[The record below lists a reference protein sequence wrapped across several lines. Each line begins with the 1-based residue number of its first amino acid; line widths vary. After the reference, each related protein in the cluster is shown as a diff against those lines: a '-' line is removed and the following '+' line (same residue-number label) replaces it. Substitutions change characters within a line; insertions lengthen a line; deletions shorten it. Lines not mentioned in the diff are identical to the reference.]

1 MQPNDSGGLDKRTL
15 LAFGLMALV
24 WVVFIQFMPQQ
35 SAPPATSPDQET
47 TVSQGEIAGESG
59 AGGPGGGPGAGVGGD
74 LAGGGSYGDDRR
86 GDDALGGGAAGN
98 IAPGNGAG
106 GDAAS
111 GYDAYG
117 AESDPARAGAAG
129 SAEVGSRGRFQNQLA
144 AESREIVVEG
154 EKYQATFNSRGG
166 TLEHWVLKDFTDT
179 KGNLVDLVQEH
190 PGALALHLMTPTG
203 TIDLSE
209 ALFAV
214 EERSLSGGDAARGA
228 REIRFVAQATDDFV
242 YPDLRVERVYRIDP
256 TQYDMQ
262 MDVSVSGIPNFRR
275 DHQLAIAWDRG
286 IPSVDHKIARYGET
300 KEAVALLADNLVKDG
315 FGGASFGC
323 GGCGGGQKGD
333 KRESYQGII
342 RWVGVKGKYF
352 AGLLV
357 PREEIDGTF
366 QTRVVGSR
374 TEAGMRLIMPLEYEG
389 ATQSS
394 FRVFAGPLDHEIIG
408 RLDQELGVDLG
419 RIENMG
425 PSILRPVAVAIL
437 WFLVNGHKVIPNYG
451 IVILLLAIL
460 VRVIF
465 HPLNVRALRSQQK
478 MQALKPKLDEINE
491 KYKDDPQL
499 RTKKTMEL
507 HKSEGINPM
516 GGCLPLLPQMPVF
529 FALYSVMMNAIELRH
544 ASFVFWIQDLS
555 SPDKVGEIAGIPIH
569 ILPLFMGAAQYLQQ
583 KSMPTDPKQAP
594 MMMMMPLIM
603 VFFLYS
609 LPSGLV
615 LYWTATSLVT
625 WAQQKMTKPPAPK
638 PAAPES
644 ESKPAGTPPKSKKRG
659 KKS

>member
-1 MQPNDSGGLDKRTL
+1 MQLNDSSGGLDKRTL
-15 LAFGLMALV
+15 IAFGLMALV
-24 WVVFIQFMPQQ
+24 WVVFIQFMPKQ
-35 SAPPATSPDQET
+35 SAPPDTPPGQEAA
-47 TVSQGEIAGESG
+47 VSGEA
-59 AGGPGGGPGAGVGGD
+59 VRT
-74 LAGGGSYGDDRR
+74 DRT
-86 GDDALGGGAAGN
+86 GGAAGE
-98 IAPGNGAG
+98 AG
-106 GDAAS
+106 
-111 GYDAYG
+111 
-117 AESDPARAGAAG
+117 PAGAG
-129 SAEVGSRGRFQNQLA
+129 SAGGPSDAGGVRAGSVGAGADDPLAQGFEGTAAGQGSGQGSGQASSPGSGLGRAGMPGGFQNRLD
-144 AESREIVVEG
+144 AEEREIIVEG
-154 EKYQATFNSRGG
+154 EKYRAVFNARGG
-166 TLEHWVLKDFTDT
+166 TIEHWVLNDFTDT
-179 KGNLVDLVQEH
+179 RGDQVDLVQEQ
-190 PGALALHLMTPTG
+190 PGALGLYLMTPSG

-209 ALFAV
+209 ALYAA
-214 EERSLSGGDAARGA
+214 EERSLSGGGGA
-228 REIRFVAQATDDFV
+228 REIRFVAEAPDDFR
-242 YPDLRVERVYRIDP
+242 YPDLRVERTYRIDP
-256 TQYDMQ
+256 AQYDMQ
-262 MDVSVSGIPNFRR
+262 MDVTISGIPNFRR
-275 DHQLAIAWDRG
+275 DHQIAIAWDRG

-300 KEAVALLADNLVKDG
+300 KEAIALLADNLVKDG

-323 GGCGGGQKGD
+323 GCGGSPKGD
-333 KRESYQGII
+333 MQESYQGII
-342 RWVGVKGKYF
+342 RWAGVKGKYF

-357 PREEIDGTF
+357 PQEEIDGVF
-366 QTRVVGSR
+366 QTRVIGAR
-374 TEAGMRLIMPLEYEG
+374 TEAGMRLIIPLEYEG
-389 ATQSS
+389 ATQES
-394 FRVFAGPLDHEIIG
+394 FRVFAGPLDHGIIG
-408 RLDQELGVDLG
+408 RLDEELDVDLG

-425 PSILRPVAVAIL
+425 PSILRPVALAIQ

-451 IVILLLAIL
+451 IVILLLAIV

-478 MQALKPKLDEINE
+478 MQALKPKLDELNE

-507 HKSEGINPM
+507 HKTEGINPV

-555 SPDKVGEIAGIPIH
+555 SPDKVGEIAGVPIH

-625 WAQQKMTKPPAPK
+625 WAQQKMTKPPAPQ
-638 PAAPES
+638 PAAAETA
-644 ESKPAGTPPKSKKRG
+644 SKPAGTTKPKKRG